1 MKVIVLDYNTGKVHI
16 HNNPDKKTVLN
27 KYNNKSHMASM
38 DDEFEVIY
46 HDWQYKWN
54 SVSIL

>member
-1 MKVIVLDYNTGKVHI
+1 MKVVVLDYNTGKVHI

-38 DDEFEVIY
+38 DDEFEVVY
-46 HDWQYKWN
+46 HEE
-54 SVSIL
+54 